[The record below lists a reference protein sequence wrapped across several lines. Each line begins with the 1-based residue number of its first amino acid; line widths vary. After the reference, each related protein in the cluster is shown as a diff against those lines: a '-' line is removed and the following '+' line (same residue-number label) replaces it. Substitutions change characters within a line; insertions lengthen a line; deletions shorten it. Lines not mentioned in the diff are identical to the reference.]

1 MINTINNH
9 HSYHYNNSKVSKN
22 IHKSDDKVK
31 IKGNEKDKEKE
42 ENKVVGEIKKNMSQ
56 KRIVKNSDE
65 NKENKYTD
73 NIKKDKRK
81 KGKIVLKIKIT
92 MNPKILPKKQKK

>member
-73 NIKKDKRK
+73 NVRKDKRK
-81 KGKIVLKIKIT
+81 KRK
-92 MNPKILPKKQKK
+92 NRD